1 MRILRVSEFEESC
14 VVLDDSKDGPL
25 ILRCVSLLKMVTLHE
40 EVALILLINLDEMLE
55 RDELRVAFE

>member
-14 VVLDDSKDGPL
+14 VVLDDSKDGRL

-55 RDELRVAFE
+55 RDKLRVAFE